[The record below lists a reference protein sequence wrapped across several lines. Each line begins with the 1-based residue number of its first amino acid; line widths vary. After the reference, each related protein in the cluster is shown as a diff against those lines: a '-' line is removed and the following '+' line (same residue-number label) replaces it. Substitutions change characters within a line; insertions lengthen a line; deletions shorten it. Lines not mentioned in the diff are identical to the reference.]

1 MSPEDEGLRAGGSVS
16 LILLPELESQ
26 ALGGGGW
33 VLGVISWKI
42 QLWLLQ
48 LLSETIL
55 GLKDGCTPSPNM
67 FSETGACCSGPV
79 TL

>member
-1 MSPEDEGLRAGGSVS
+1 MSPEDEGLRAEGSVS

-26 ALGGGGW
+26 ALGGRS
-33 VLGVISWKI
+33 LGVISWKI

-55 GLKDGCTPSPNM
+55 GLKGGCAPSPNM